1 LLFIRG
7 LFAGE
12 GPILEDVRE
21 DTGGDG
27 GSACWSSDPCHDLE
41 TAAGSLVV
49 VEQLS
54 SFLVRLVG
62 DCETSG
68 PSPHVPRA
76 GSVPCLCDIL
86 FLTKFDGEY
95 C

>member
-1 LLFIRG
+1 MASLQEKDLYSRM
-7 LFAGE
+7 FAR
-12 GPILEDVRE
+12 ILEEMVAAHAGLR
-21 DTGGDG
+21 T
-27 GSACWSSDPCHDLE
+27 PCHDLE

-54 SFLVRLVG
+54 SFFVRLVG
-62 DCETSG
+62 DCGTSG

-86 FLTKFDGEY
+86 FLKKFDGEY